1 MDFTPYARCVS
12 LVRKQVVR
20 AMTGWGCAEDD
31 TAAAVL
37 ISSELVTNAI
47 EHAHVPGE
55 RFGITLAVTRRHCLI
70 EVADP
75 LTTAP
80 WITSPSLDDEHGRGL
95 NLVATLAED
104 FGHHRRADGG
114 KTVWARLT
122 LTGPGR
128 SSPPVGG
135 I

>member
-1 MDFTPYARCVS
+1 MS
-12 LVRKQVVR
+12 LVRRQVER
-20 AMTGWGCAEDD
+20 AMTAWGCAEDD
-31 TAAAVL
+31 TATAVL
-37 ISSELVTNAI
+37 ISSELATNAI
-47 EHAHVPGE
+47 EHAYVPGE
-55 RFGITLAVTRRHCLI
+55 RFGITLTVTRRDCLI

-75 LTTAP
+75 LPAP
-80 WITSPSLDDEHGRGL
+80 PRITSPSLDDEHGRGL
-95 NLVATLAED
+95 NLVATLSEG

-122 LTGPGR
+122 LTGAGR